1 MKHYPRSESVNLM
14 PPTSIPAPVVSVST
28 KICLEVESSTSRPLT
43 CKLFREKPLL
53 HQIEKKSLLV
63 GASYVELD
71 VTTSDVYARSKKG
84 NLTSSQAGSVQRQAE
99 TQTRKTSACFI
110 SELATRDLLSPT
122 EVPLNEYMRSI
133 KGSMR
138 TPPILLP
145 ANRLRSS
152 SHHQGPPKQV
162 SFSPNMIVIQYS

>member
-1 MKHYPRSESVNLM
+1 MSQQRCVLKWNHLQAGHLPANCSEKSPSFTRS
-14 PPTSIPAPVVSVST
+14 
-28 KICLEVESSTSRPLT
+28 
-43 CKLFREKPLL
+43 
-53 HQIEKKSLLV
+53 KKKNLLV

-71 VTTSDVYARSKKG
+71 VTTSDVYDRRKKG
-84 NLTSSQAGSVQRQAE
+84 KLTSNQAGSVQTQAE

-110 SELATRDLLSPT
+110 SELATRELLSPT